1 MLFQTIE
8 ISHEHIHW
16 KCLEQIISLYFLLGN
31 FSSKI
36 FFVEVDE
43 SSNEIHLE
51 CLEYIRIGYDRVATY
66 QSIYDFGQICLVLLQ
81 RKQPSMKMLIGKM
94 FEKEMEY
101 GVDEETLGKKVDE
114 LEEMLKKLKEKLF
127 RTTNRKDEKKK
138 PNEHVVI
145 ER

>member
-1 MLFQTIE
+1 M
-8 ISHEHIHW
+8 
-16 KCLEQIISLYFLLGN
+16 YFLLGN